1 MTFNQPSL
9 GSMGTYYTFD
19 LHFRADVHSFR
30 EKPGETPKPTIET
43 DVGFIDDSQGA
54 FSIAGNAPLDC
65 PPGGGCTSKFYEIWT
80 PSNLS
85 LGLLSGMP
93 PNGGFTGV
101 VAFTPQDK
109 KVNIIIFGGPGP
121 GLKSSVSVTTVCGT
135 KSETTNTDYR

>member
-85 LGLLSGMP
+85 LGLL
-93 PNGGFTGV
+93 
-101 VAFTPQDK
+101 
-109 KVNIIIFGGPGP
+109 FGGPGP